1 MMDGQFESILG
12 ASNCTRIIIDDP
24 NIHNLSVSGT
34 TLDNVQSLLDKSD
47 NEVEAD
53 FVKKV
58 ILSLGT
64 NDISKHKHDFRSY
77 IPRFGTPL
85 GVHSVHKSMIAC
97 LYFFCIIS

>member
-1 MMDGQFESILG
+1 MKSSPSSSSQTVILG

-58 ILSLGT
+58 V
-64 NDISKHKHDFRSY
+64 FRSAQ
-77 IPRFGTPL
+77 
-85 GVHSVHKSMIAC
+85 MI
-97 LYFFCIIS
+97 FQSIKMT